1 LLLAQQDLDRKKW
14 EKDRSEKIL
23 QKARL
28 AAGESAESLR
38 NNLKEGEDCPVC
50 GSVEH
55 PYLSHNPHENAVLS
69 LLENEYKRAEK
80 DYEDCILNCNSS
92 IKEIEASDKRI
103 EEINQVLDDQ
113 RLKFEQSE
121 QLWHKCSYFDQ
132 LKPLDYVEI
141 ANYFE
146 LHLQKLTEQRG
157 ILTLEISELKKH
169 NHSVKELNTEIENQN
184 KALNSIENSI
194 KDKDRDIK
202 VFSDRISSAEFEIN
216 ASEHELNMAVKE
228 LNNYFGNGEWYS
240 NWKAD
245 AEKFISSVS
254 KFADDWNEKSE
265 QNKDKKQELKNE
277 ESLFEQHSKQ
287 LANLESE
294 VKINEDAFEKTN
306 IELGRLQEE
315 RNEIFG
321 GAPIDS
327 VMEEM
332 LRELNELEHNFEQ
345 LKTQEKECSE
355 LLTKK
360 KSEKDAHERNLSFL
374 KKQLQSP
381 IQDLNNWIEQFA
393 IQYGENLSRL
403 EIEQLL
409 EYSAEWMEQERE
421 FFKTLDKKISSA
433 TTVLIE
439 RQKSLQEHQAKGS
452 PLHSLEDLNL
462 TINYQKEE
470 KNRFEVMK
478 QDADFKLR
486 TDSGNKSKVQQL
498 LQEIQK
504 QEKITDNWNKLYNV
518 IGSKDGKKFR
528 NIAQEYTLDVLLSY
542 ANEHLKTLSK
552 RYKIQRIK
560 DTLGLQVVDMDMGN
574 DIRAIYSLSGGE
586 SFIISLALA
595 LGLSSLSSS
604 TVKVESLFIDEG
616 FGSLDLIT
624 LTTVM
629 DSLERLYNLGRKV
642 GVISHVQEMTDR
654 ITAKIKVNKLSGGKS
669 RIEIV

>member
-1 LLLAQQDLDRKKW
+1 
-14 EKDRSEKIL
+14 
-23 QKARL
+23 
-28 AAGESAESLR
+28 
-38 NNLKEGEDCPVC
+38 
-50 GSVEH
+50 
-55 PYLSHNPHENAVLS
+55 
-69 LLENEYKRAEK
+69 
-80 DYEDCILNCNSS
+80 
-92 IKEIEASDKRI
+92 
-103 EEINQVLDDQ
+103 
-113 RLKFEQSE
+113 
-121 QLWHKCSYFDQ
+121 
-132 LKPLDYVEI
+132 
-141 ANYFE
+141 
-146 LHLQKLTEQRG
+146 
-157 ILTLEISELKKH
+157 
-169 NHSVKELNTEIENQN
+169 
-184 KALNSIENSI
+184 
-194 KDKDRDIK
+194 
-202 VFSDRISSAEFEIN
+202 
-216 ASEHELNMAVKE
+216 
-228 LNNYFGNGEWYS
+228 
-240 NWKAD
+240 
-245 AEKFISSVS
+245 
-254 KFADDWNEKSE
+254 
-265 QNKDKKQELKNE
+265 
-277 ESLFEQHSKQ
+277 
-287 LANLESE
+287 
-294 VKINEDAFEKTN
+294 
-306 IELGRLQEE
+306 LGRLQEE

-332 LRELNELEHNFEQ
+332 LRELNELQHNFEQ
-345 LKTQEKECSE
+345 LKTEEKECSE

-393 IQYGENLSRL
+393 IQYGENLSRI

-421 FFKTLDKKISSA
+421 FFKTLDEKISSA
-433 TTVLIE
+433 ATVLIE

-498 LQEIQK
+498 LQQVQN

-624 LTTVM
+624 LSTVM
-629 DSLERLYNLGRKV
+629 DSLERLYSLGRKV
-642 GVISHVQEMTDR
+642 GVISHVQEMTER
-654 ITAKIKVNKLSGGKS
+654 IHTQIRVNKLSNGKS
-669 RIEIV
+669 TVQIIG